1 MAYTL
6 LFRRSSE
13 SAEGAGRSRPANAA
27 QHHPARCDGDS
38 YRRTHQVNDYLRG
51 VIEFSYPTRSWGIRR
66 SRPIRVFD
74 PFRMCRRRGPELRGP
89 EKGLVMGR

>member
-13 SAEGAGRSRPANAA
+13 SAERRRQVQTRHAA

-51 VIEFSYPTRSWGIRR
+51 VIEFSYPTG
-66 SRPIRVFD
+66 
-74 PFRMCRRRGPELRGP
+74 
-89 EKGLVMGR
+89 